1 MSTEPNPAIPARGVA
16 PTAPAAQSDCLHIQL
31 AALCLRKGKGKSGRE
46 VLLVTSSNGRWILPK
61 GWPIKGV
68 KPAQAAMIEAWEEA
82 GVKKGTVAP
91 KPMGR
96 FSGVKRFDDGTEE
109 PCLTEVYAVK
119 VHKTASDYPESDRRD
134 RIWVSPRRAAKMVDD
149 AGLKDILRAL

>member
-1 MSTEPNPAIPARGVA
+1 MSTDTSPAIPARDVA
-16 PTAPAAQSDCLHIQL
+16 MAASAAQSDSVHLQL

-61 GWPIKGV
+61 GWPIKGM
-68 KPAQAAMIEAWEEA
+68 KPAQAAMVEAWEEA
-82 GVKKGTVAP
+82 GVKKGNVAP

-109 PCLTEVYAVK
+109 PCVTEVYAVK
-119 VHKTASDYPESDRRD
+119 VRKTVSDYPESGRRD
-134 RIWVSPRRAAKMVDD
+134 RIWVSPKRAAKMVDD